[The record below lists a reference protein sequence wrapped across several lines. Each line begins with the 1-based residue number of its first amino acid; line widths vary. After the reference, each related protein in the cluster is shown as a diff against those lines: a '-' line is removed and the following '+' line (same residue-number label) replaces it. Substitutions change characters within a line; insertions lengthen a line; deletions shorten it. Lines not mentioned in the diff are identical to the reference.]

1 MSGREKFLLYAKRTS
16 GKVIY
21 SWWLTGN
28 VYFAI
33 SIQPSYKLTYVSLLP
48 LSMQNELN
56 AEVF

>member
-1 MSGREKFLLYAKRTS
+1 MSGRKKFLLYAKRTS

-33 SIQPSYKLTYVSLLP
+33 SIQPSYKLLLSACYLYP
-48 LSMQNELN
+48 CKMN
-56 AEVF
+56 